1 MFKEISKINFSEF
14 ENIIKNPSQFLQE
27 YNISLSNNEIY
38 FIVLLIL
45 LFIVGVFFE
54 LFKSKKEI
62 LDSDLPDIDYK
73 SNEIAS
79 NINIQKIDLAN
90 AYISMGK
97 KTKAKGIIERLE
109 KNQLSKII
117 KKDGLS
123 LQEGGR
129 VINLTD
135 KVNKAKALRVFVRFY
150 KKYHQ

>member
-27 YNISLSNNEIY
+27 YNLSLSNNEIY
-38 FIVLLIL
+38 FIVSLIL

-79 NINIQKIDLAN
+79 NTIIQKIDLAN

-97 KTKAKGIIERLE
+97 KTKAKDIVERLE
-109 KNQLSKII
+109 KNQLSKRE
-117 KKDGLS
+117 KK
-123 LQEGGR
+123 E
-129 VINLTD
+129 INKL
-135 KVNKAKALRVFVRFY
+135 
-150 KKYHQ
+150 KKLLNE

>member
-27 YNISLSNNEIY
+27 YNLSLSNNEIY
-38 FIVLLIL
+38 FIASLIL

-79 NINIQKIDLAN
+79 NTIIQKIDLAN

-109 KNQLSKII
+109 KNQLSKSE
-117 KKDGLS
+117 KK
-123 LQEGGR
+123 E
-129 VINLTD
+129 INKL
-135 KVNKAKALRVFVRFY
+135 
-150 KKYHQ
+150 KKLLNE

>member
-14 ENIIKNPSQFLQE
+14 ENIIKNPSQFLKE
-27 YNISLSNNEIY
+27 YNLSLSNNEIY
-38 FIVLLIL
+38 LVASLML

-109 KNQLSKII
+109 KNQLSKSE
-117 KKDGLS
+117 KK
-123 LQEGGR
+123 E
-129 VINLTD
+129 INKL
-135 KVNKAKALRVFVRFY
+135 
-150 KKYHQ
+150 KKLLNE

>member
-1 MFKEISKINFSEF
+1 MLKEISKINFSEF

-27 YNISLSNNEIY
+27 YNLSLSNNEIY
-38 FIVLLIL
+38 FIVSLIL

-109 KNQLSKII
+109 KNQLSKSE
-117 KKDGLS
+117 KK
-123 LQEGGR
+123 E
-129 VINLTD
+129 INKL
-135 KVNKAKALRVFVRFY
+135 
-150 KKYHQ
+150 KKLLNE

>member
-27 YNISLSNNEIY
+27 YNLSLSNNEIY
-38 FIVLLIL
+38 LVASLML
-45 LFIVGVFFE
+45 LFIVGIFFE

-109 KNQLSKII
+109 KNQLSKSEKREINKL
-117 KKDGLS
+117 KKL
-123 LQEGGR
+123 LNE
-129 VINLTD
+129 
-135 KVNKAKALRVFVRFY
+135 
-150 KKYHQ
+150 

>member
-27 YNISLSNNEIY
+27 YNLSLSNNEIY
-38 FIVLLIL
+38 LVASLML

-62 LDSDLPDIDYK
+62 LDSDLPDIDYQ

-109 KNQLSKII
+109 KNQLSKSE
-117 KKDGLS
+117 KK
-123 LQEGGR
+123 E
-129 VINLTD
+129 INKL
-135 KVNKAKALRVFVRFY
+135 
-150 KKYHQ
+150 KKLLNE

>member
-27 YNISLSNNEIY
+27 YNLSLSNNEIY
-38 FIVLLIL
+38 FIVSLIL

-79 NINIQKIDLAN
+79 NTIIQKIDLAN

-97 KTKAKGIIERLE
+97 KTKAKDIVERLE
-109 KNQLSKII
+109 KNQLSKSE
-117 KKDGLS
+117 KK
-123 LQEGGR
+123 E
-129 VINLTD
+129 INKL
-135 KVNKAKALRVFVRFY
+135 
-150 KKYHQ
+150 KKLLNE

>member
-1 MFKEISKINFSEF
+1 MLKDILKINFSEF

-27 YNISLSNNEIY
+27 YNLSLSNNEIY
-38 FIVLLIL
+38 FIVSLIL

-79 NINIQKIDLAN
+79 NTIIQKIDLAN

-109 KNQLSKII
+109 KNQLSKSE
-117 KKDGLS
+117 KK
-123 LQEGGR
+123 E
-129 VINLTD
+129 INKL
-135 KVNKAKALRVFVRFY
+135 
-150 KKYHQ
+150 KKLLNE

>member
-1 MFKEISKINFSEF
+1 MFKDISKINFSEF

-27 YNISLSNNEIY
+27 YNLSLSNNEIY
-38 FIVLLIL
+38 FIVSLIL

-109 KNQLSKII
+109 KNQLSKSE
-117 KKDGLS
+117 KK
-123 LQEGGR
+123 E
-129 VINLTD
+129 INKL
-135 KVNKAKALRVFVRFY
+135 
-150 KKYHQ
+150 KKLLNE

>member
-90 AYISMGK
+90 AYINMGK
-97 KTKAKGIIERLE
+97 GVRAKSIIERLE
-109 KNQLSKII
+109 KNGLSKSE
-117 KKDGLS
+117 KK
-123 LQEGGR
+123 E
-129 VINLTD
+129 INKL
-135 KVNKAKALRVFVRFY
+135 
-150 KKYHQ
+150 KKLLNE

>member
-27 YNISLSNNEIY
+27 YNLSLSNNEIY
-38 FIVLLIL
+38 LVASLML

-109 KNQLSKII
+109 KNQLSKAE
-117 KKDGLS
+117 KK
-123 LQEGGR
+123 E
-129 VINLTD
+129 INKL
-135 KVNKAKALRVFVRFY
+135 
-150 KKYHQ
+150 KKLLNE

>member
-27 YNISLSNNEIY
+27 YNLSLSNNEIY
-38 FIVLLIL
+38 FIVSLIL
-45 LFIVGVFFE
+45 LFIVGVLFE

-62 LDSDLPDIDYK
+62 LESDLPDIDYK

-97 KTKAKGIIERLE
+97 KTKAKGILERLE
-109 KNQLSKII
+109 KNQLSKSE
-117 KKDGLS
+117 KK
-123 LQEGGR
+123 E
-129 VINLTD
+129 INKL
-135 KVNKAKALRVFVRFY
+135 
-150 KKYHQ
+150 KKLLNE

>member
-27 YNISLSNNEIY
+27 YNLSLSNNEIY
-38 FIVLLIL
+38 FIVSLIM

-79 NINIQKIDLAN
+79 NTIIQKIDLAN

-109 KNQLSKII
+109 KNQLSKSE
-117 KKDGLS
+117 KK
-123 LQEGGR
+123 E
-129 VINLTD
+129 INKL
-135 KVNKAKALRVFVRFY
+135 
-150 KKYHQ
+150 KKLLNE

>member
-1 MFKEISKINFSEF
+1 MFKEISKFNFSEF

-38 FIVLLIL
+38 FIVSLIL

-109 KNQLSKII
+109 KNQLSKSE
-117 KKDGLS
+117 KK
-123 LQEGGR
+123 E
-129 VINLTD
+129 INKL
-135 KVNKAKALRVFVRFY
+135 
-150 KKYHQ
+150 KKLLNE

>member
-1 MFKEISKINFSEF
+1 MFKDILKINFSEF

-27 YNISLSNNEIY
+27 YNLSLSNNEIY
-38 FIVLLIL
+38 FIASLIL
-45 LFIVGVFFE
+45 LFIVGVFFD

-79 NINIQKIDLAN
+79 NTIIQKIDLAN

-109 KNQLSKII
+109 KNQLSKSE
-117 KKDGLS
+117 KK
-123 LQEGGR
+123 E
-129 VINLTD
+129 INKL
-135 KVNKAKALRVFVRFY
+135 
-150 KKYHQ
+150 KKLLNE

>member
-14 ENIIKNPSQFLQE
+14 ENIIKNPSQFLQQ
-27 YNISLSNNEIY
+27 YDLSLSNNEIY
-38 FIVLLIL
+38 FIVSLIL
-45 LFIVGVFFE
+45 LFIIGVFFE

-97 KTKAKGIIERLE
+97 ETKAKGIIERLE
-109 KNQLSKII
+109 KNQLSKSE
-117 KKDGLS
+117 KK
-123 LQEGGR
+123 E
-129 VINLTD
+129 INKL
-135 KVNKAKALRVFVRFY
+135 
-150 KKYHQ
+150 KKLLNE

>member
-27 YNISLSNNEIY
+27 YNLSLSNNEIY
-38 FIVLLIL
+38 FIFSLIL

-109 KNQLSKII
+109 KNQLSKSE
-117 KKDGLS
+117 KK
-123 LQEGGR
+123 E
-129 VINLTD
+129 INKL
-135 KVNKAKALRVFVRFY
+135 
-150 KKYHQ
+150 KKLLNE

>member
-27 YNISLSNNEIY
+27 YNLSLSNNEIY
-38 FIVLLIL
+38 FIASLIL
-45 LFIVGVFFE
+45 LFIVGVFFD

-79 NINIQKIDLAN
+79 NTIIQKIDLAN

-109 KNQLSKII
+109 KNQLSKSE
-117 KKDGLS
+117 KK
-123 LQEGGR
+123 E
-129 VINLTD
+129 INKL
-135 KVNKAKALRVFVRFY
+135 
-150 KKYHQ
+150 KKLLNE

>member
-27 YNISLSNNEIY
+27 YNLSLSNNEIY
-38 FIVLLIL
+38 FIVSLIL

-79 NINIQKIDLAN
+79 NTIIQKIDLAN
-90 AYISMGK
+90 AYINMGK

-109 KNQLSKII
+109 KNQLSKSE
-117 KKDGLS
+117 KK
-123 LQEGGR
+123 E
-129 VINLTD
+129 INKL
-135 KVNKAKALRVFVRFY
+135 
-150 KKYHQ
+150 KKLLNE

>member
-27 YNISLSNNEIY
+27 YNLSLSNNEIY
-38 FIVLLIL
+38 FIVSLIL
-45 LFIVGVFFE
+45 LFIIGVFFE

-73 SNEIAS
+73 FNEIAS

-109 KNQLSKII
+109 KNQLSKSE
-117 KKDGLS
+117 KK
-123 LQEGGR
+123 E
-129 VINLTD
+129 INKL
-135 KVNKAKALRVFVRFY
+135 
-150 KKYHQ
+150 KKLLNE

>member
-27 YNISLSNNEIY
+27 YNLILSNNEIY
-38 FIVLLIL
+38 FIVSLIL

-109 KNQLSKII
+109 KNQLSKSE
-117 KKDGLS
+117 KK
-123 LQEGGR
+123 E
-129 VINLTD
+129 INKL
-135 KVNKAKALRVFVRFY
+135 
-150 KKYHQ
+150 KKLLNE

>member
-1 MFKEISKINFSEF
+1 MFKEISKFNFSEF

-38 FIVLLIL
+38 FIVSLIL

-79 NINIQKIDLAN
+79 NTIIQKIDLAN

-97 KTKAKGIIERLE
+97 KTKAKGIIEKLE
-109 KNQLSKII
+109 KNQLSKSE
-117 KKDGLS
+117 KK
-123 LQEGGR
+123 E
-129 VINLTD
+129 INKL
-135 KVNKAKALRVFVRFY
+135 
-150 KKYHQ
+150 KKLLNE